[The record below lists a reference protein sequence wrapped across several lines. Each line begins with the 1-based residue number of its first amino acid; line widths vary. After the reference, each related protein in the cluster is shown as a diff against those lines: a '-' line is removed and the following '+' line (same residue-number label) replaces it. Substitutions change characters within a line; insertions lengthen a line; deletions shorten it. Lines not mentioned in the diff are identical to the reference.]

1 MDMLCITNWSQSRP
15 LGHWLLLPTLFYS
28 VAEIGVKRLDVDL
41 LVEWAALVN
50 S

>member
-1 MDMLCITNWSQSRP
+1 MQNKLIAIASTGSLVAVADS
-15 LGHWLLLPTLFYS
+15 FFS